1 MVQWQTKSF
10 VAARKHQH
18 INADRH
24 FSQEEVTPL
33 RIMALR
39 SISFARWFNSIIKAS
54 DGGVKSNPG
63 FSRTALRC
71 HISKVSATNSISLGQ
86 AMSEVIVDL
95 QNAVCKYGHNSI
107 LCQPLYMPIIVKTC
121 FGRMCLFSKHS
132 DQGSNQYQLL
142 KY

>member
-1 MVQWQTKSF
+1 MWWQTKSF
-10 VAARKHQH
+10 VAAEKCQH
-18 INADRH
+18 INADKL
-24 FSQEEVTPL
+24 FSQEEGTPL

-71 HISKVSATNSISLGQ
+71 HISKVSATNIISLGQ
-86 AMSEVIVDL
+86 AMSEVTADL
-95 QNAVCKYGHNSI
+95 QDGVYKYGHSSS
-107 LCQPLYMPIIVKTC
+107 LCQPLYMPITVQTC
-121 FGRMCLFSKHS
+121 SVCMCLFSKHC